1 MRAYRPHHRA
11 RSTVPVLHCITAVAA
26 HRSPQRRSCSSNK
39 SVNTPIQPCP
49 SLHAAQSITTS
60 SSGKLSR
67 VVMQNRRPAH
77 APLCNALIPVLCRLA
92 HHSTSRSSTTDVS
105 PRHAFSRTYSCVEKL
120 HSIRIRASA
129 VPVSAVTLVSP
140 GPGDKRRPQ
149 MVTGRRSLRFVG
161 WVCLSLLA
169 SME

>member
-1 MRAYRPHHRA
+1 MRAYGPHHRA

-49 SLHAAQSITTS
+49 SLHAAKPITTS
-60 SSGKLSR
+60 SPGQLSS

-77 APLCNALIPVLCRLA
+77 TPPVLYPLA

-149 MVTGRRSLRFVG
+149 VVTGRRLLGFVG